1 VAAALEEKKTTPETV
16 YTIPNEY
23 KVAGRPF
30 KDDINHATEHLTTA
44 GILAVSSN
52 IGAIQIGQSIPHQTF
67 YDYLKKF
74 GIGQSTGSNLPGE
87 SIGILHPVSSWS
99 DSSAPTMSFGQGYS
113 VTAMQ
118 ATDVFAAIA
127 NDGLRVTP
135 NVVAGVIDSSGHY
148 TPSSPSQTV
157 QVVSVDTARKVRT
170 MLQGVVSEAGTAPAA
185 QIPGYKVAG
194 KTGTAMRSDPT
205 CGCYRGYTASFIGMA
220 PADAP
225 RYVVSVVVQN
235 PTKQHF
241 GGVVAAPV
249 FKKVMSFVLQAKQIP
264 PVVTSTTVY
273 PLTEQALMSA
283 RKQTVTIKPGTK
295 A

>member
-1 VAAALEEKKTTPETV
+1 
-16 YTIPNEY
+16 
-23 KVAGRPF
+23 
-30 KDDINHATEHLTTA
+30 
-44 GILAVSSN
+44 
-52 IGAIQIGQSIPHQTF
+52 
-67 YDYLKKF
+67 
-74 GIGQSTGSNLPGE
+74 
-87 SIGILHPVSSWS
+87 
-99 DSSAPTMSFGQGYS
+99 M
-113 VTAMQ
+113 
-118 ATDVFAAIA
+118 
-127 NDGLRVTP
+127 
-135 NVVAGVIDSSGHY
+135 
-148 TPSSPSQTV
+148 
-157 QVVSVDTARKVRT
+157 VSVDTARKVRT